1 MANISTVAPYAGATQ
16 AETNARPGIFR
27 RILVALMEAQ
37 QRRADREVAA
47 ILTRHADFPPH
58 VLAAERELA
67 RRNFPFGQI
76 R

>member
-1 MANISTVAPYAGATQ
+1 MANISVAPYGSATLPE
-16 AETNARPGIFR
+16 ASARPGVFR
-27 RILVALMEAQ
+27 RILAALMKAQ

-47 ILTRHADFPPH
+47 IMARYADTPPH

-67 RRNFPFGQI
+67 RRNYPLRQV

>member
-1 MANISTVAPYAGATQ
+1 MANISVAPYGAAAP
-16 AETNARPGIFR
+16 AETSARPGVLR
-27 RILVALMEAQ
+27 RILAALMEAQ

-47 ILTRHADFPPH
+47 ILARYADTPPH

-67 RRNFPFGQI
+67 RRNHPLGQV